1 MAFFA
6 SRAKLHVRAVVL
18 YTFDKGAPRSM
29 STHTDTIFALAT
41 PAGRSGVAVVRISGP
56 DARAALQ
63 ALIRRDPPKPRVAT
77 LRRLYGMDEIA
88 IDDALVLWFPAPH
101 SFTGEDVA
109 ELHLHGGP
117 AVIAAALAALSVQP
131 GLRLAEPG
139 EFTRRAFDN
148 NKLDL
153 AQVEG
158 IADLIAAET
167 EMQRRQALRQAEGEL
182 SRHLES
188 WRADLLRVLARLEA
202 YIDFPDEDLPQQLL
216 ASIELEVEQ
225 ISRSLAAE
233 LAGHAAE
240 RLRDGLTI
248 AILGAPNV
256 GKSSILNKLAQRE
269 AAIVSSIAG
278 TTRDV
283 IEVRMDI
290 AGYPVTLADT
300 AGLRAT
306 ADEIEA
312 EGVRRALARA
322 EHADLRLLVFDGAAW
337 PAVDLETAKL
347 IDDSAIC
354 VVNKADLLREPEPV
368 AVESHAALKLSCK
381 TGLGLDALVEAIA
394 AAAKGAMGGAE
405 LLTRARH
412 RAAVEEAK
420 AALDRARVARQ
431 LELKAEDLRL
441 AVRAIGRIT
450 GRVDVE
456 EVLDLIFK
464 EFCIGK

>member
-1 MAFFA
+1 
-6 SRAKLHVRAVVL
+6 
-18 YTFDKGAPRSM
+18 M
-29 STHTDTIFALAT
+29 SDTIYALAT
-41 PAGRSGVAVVRISGP
+41 PAGRSGVAVVRISGS
-56 DARAALQ
+56 DARPALAALTD
-63 ALIRRDPPKPRVAT
+63 RDLPKPRVAT
-77 LRRLYGMDEIA
+77 LRRLVGKDA
-88 IDDALVLWFPAPH
+88 LPIDDALVLWFPAPH

-117 AVIAAALAALSVQP
+117 AVIAATLAALSAQR

-139 EFTRRAFDN
+139 EFTRRAFDHD
-148 NKLDL
+148 KLDL

-158 IADLIAAET
+158 LADLIAAET
-167 EMQRRQALRQAEGEL
+167 EMQRRQALRQAEGVL
-182 SRHLES
+182 SRRLET
-188 WRADLLRVLARLEA
+188 WRTDLARVLARLEA

-216 ASIELEVEQ
+216 SSIDVE
-225 ISRSLAAE
+225 IEEIAKALAQE

-256 GKSSILNKLAQRE
+256 GKSSIINKLAQRE

-283 IEVRMDI
+283 IEVRMDV

-300 AGLRAT
+300 AGLRAS

-312 EGVRRALARA
+312 EGVRRALSRA
-322 EHADLRLLVFDGAAW
+322 EHADLKLLVFDGGRW
-337 PAVDLETAKL
+337 PAIDRETAKL
-347 IDDSAIC
+347 IDDQAIC
-354 VVNKADLLREPEPV
+354 VVNKADLLRKPEPI
-368 AVESHAALKLSCK
+368 AVEGRAALKLSCK
-381 TGLGLDALVEAIA
+381 TGLGLDALLGEVALR
-394 AAAKGAMGGAE
+394 AKGAMSGGE
-405 LLTRARH
+405 ILTRARH

-420 AALDRARVARQ
+420 ATLDRAQKAGP

-441 AVRAIGRIT
+441 ALRAIGRIA

-456 EVLDLIFK
+456 EVLDLIFN

>member
-1 MAFFA
+1 M
-6 SRAKLHVRAVVL
+6 RGRR
-18 YTFDKGAPRSM
+18 APRIM
-29 STHTDTIFALAT
+29 SDTIYALAT

-56 DARAALQ
+56 DARAALA
-63 ALIRRDPPKPRVAT
+63 ALTDRALPKPRIAT
-77 LRRLYGMDEIA
+77 LRRLVGKDDLP

-117 AVIAAALAALSVQP
+117 AVIAATLAALSAQQ

-139 EFTRRAFDN
+139 EFTRRAFDHD
-148 NKLDL
+148 KLDL

-167 EMQRRQALRQAEGEL
+167 EMQRRQALRQ
-182 SRHLES
+182 SRGQLGAWLEEE
-188 WRADLLRVLARLEA
+188 RARLLRVLAQLEA
-202 YIDFPDEDLPQQLL
+202 FIDFPDEDLPEQLYSSIDAEIRDL
-216 ASIELEVEQ
+216 ADVLGT
-225 ISRSLAAE
+225 A
-233 LAGHAAE
+233 
-240 RLRDGLTI
+240 LRDRSGEILHDGLEI

-256 GKSSILNKLAQRE
+256 GKSSLLNRLAKRE

-278 TTRDV
+278 TTRDI

-290 AGYPVTLADT
+290 GGFPVTLADT

-312 EGVRRALARA
+312 EGVRRALGRA
-322 EHADLRLLVFDGAAW
+322 EHADLKLLVFDGGTW
-337 PAVDLETAKL
+337 PAVDPETAKL
-347 IDDSAIC
+347 IDDQAIC

-368 AVESHAALKLSCK
+368 AIEGRAALKLSCR
-381 TGLGLDALVEAIA
+381 TGLGLESLVAEIADRAIV
-394 AAAKGAMGGAE
+394 AMGHGLGATV
-405 LLTRARH
+405 TRARH
-412 RAAVEEAK
+412 RQAMEEAK
-420 AALDRARVARQ
+420 AALDRALAARQ
-431 LELKAEDLRL
+431 PELKAEDLRL
-441 AVRAIGRIT
+441 AARAIGRIA

>member
-1 MAFFA
+1 
-6 SRAKLHVRAVVL
+6 
-18 YTFDKGAPRSM
+18 M
-29 STHTDTIFALAT
+29 SSTDTIFALAT
-41 PAGRSGVAVVRISGP
+41 PAGRSGVAVLRVSGP
-56 DARAALQ
+56 RARHALQ
-63 ALIRRDPPKPRVAT
+63 ALTQRDLPKARIAAV
-77 LRRLYGMDEIA
+77 RRLIDDDEP

-117 AVIAAALAALSVQP
+117 AVIAAALNALGKID

-139 EFTRRAFDN
+139 EFTRRAFDHD
-148 NKLDL
+148 KLDL

-167 EMQRRQALRQAEGEL
+167 EMQRRQALRQAEGAL
-182 SRHLES
+182 SRRLES
-188 WRADLLRVLARLEA
+188 WRTDLTRVLARLEA

-216 ASIELEVEQ
+216 SSISLEIRQ
-225 ISRSLAAE
+225 IAETLGKE

-240 RLRDGLTI
+240 RLRDGMTI

-283 IEVRMDI
+283 VEVRMDI

-322 EHADLRLLVFDGAAW
+322 EHADLKLLVFDGGQW
-337 PAVDLETAKL
+337 PRVDAETAKL
-347 IDDSAIC
+347 IDDGVLC

-368 AVESHAALKLSCK
+368 AIEGRAALKLSCK
-381 TGLGLDALVEAIA
+381 TGLGLEALVERIA
-394 AAAKGAMGGAE
+394 AAARDNLGGSE
-405 LLTRARH
+405 VLTRARH

-420 AALDRARVARQ
+420 TALDRARGAGQ

-441 AVRAIGRIT
+441 AVRAIGRIA

-456 EVLDLIFK
+456 DVLDLIFK

>member
-1 MAFFA
+1 
-6 SRAKLHVRAVVL
+6 
-18 YTFDKGAPRSM
+18 M
-29 STHTDTIFALAT
+29 SSIDTIYALAT
-41 PAGRSGVAVVRISGP
+41 PPGRSGVALVRVSGP
-56 DARAALQ
+56 QARAALA
-63 ALIRRDPPKPRVAT
+63 ALTRRNPPKPRTAT
-77 LRRLYGMDEIA
+77 LRRLIDA
-88 IDDALVLWFPAPH
+88 DDVPIDDALVLWFPAPH

-117 AVIAAALAALSVQP
+117 SVIAAALSTLGKQE

-148 NKLDL
+148 DKLDL

-167 EMQRRQALRQAEGEL
+167 EMQRRQALRQAEGAL
-182 SRHLES
+182 SRRLES
-188 WRADLLRVLARLEA
+188 WRTDLMRVLARLEA

-216 ASIELEVEQ
+216 VSIDHEIRQ
-225 ISRSLAAE
+225 IGQTLAAE

-256 GKSSILNKLAQRE
+256 GKSSIINKLAQRE

-322 EHADLRLLVFDGAAW
+322 EHADLKLLVFDGGAW
-337 PAVDLETAKL
+337 PRIDPETAKL
-347 IDDSAIC
+347 IDDGAIC
-354 VVNKADLLREPEPV
+354 VLNKADLLREPEPV
-368 AVESHAALKLSCK
+368 AIEGRAALKVSCK
-381 TGLGLDALVEAIA
+381 TGLGLEAVVEHIA
-394 AAAKGAMGGAE
+394 AAAKRAMGGGE
-405 LLTRARH
+405 VLTRARH

-420 AALDRARVARQ
+420 AALDRARVAGQ

-441 AVRAIGRIT
+441 AVRAIGKIA

-456 EVLDLIFK
+456 DLLDLIFK

>member
-1 MAFFA
+1 
-6 SRAKLHVRAVVL
+6 
-18 YTFDKGAPRSM
+18 M
-29 STHTDTIFALAT
+29 STHSDTIYALAT
-41 PAGRSGVAVVRISGP
+41 PAGRSGVAVVRLSGP
-56 DARAALQ
+56 GARAALA
-63 ALIRRDPPKPRVAT
+63 ALTRRDLPKPRIAT
-77 LRRLYGMDEIA
+77 LRRLVDRDGVPF
-88 IDDALVLWFPAPH
+88 DDALVLWFPAPQ

-117 AVIAAALAALSVQP
+117 AVIAAALAAVGAQH

-139 EFTRRAFDN
+139 EFTRRAFVND
-148 NKLDL
+148 KLDL

-158 IADLIAAET
+158 LADLIAAET

-182 SRHLES
+182 SRRLDS
-188 WRADLLRVLARLEA
+188 WRADLTRVLARLEA
-202 YIDFPDEDLPQQLL
+202 YIDFPDEDLPRQLL
-216 ASIELEVEQ
+216 SSIELEIER
-225 ISRSLAAE
+225 IGAALKKE

-256 GKSSILNKLAQRE
+256 GKSSILNRLAQRE

-322 EHADLRLLVFDGAAW
+322 EHADLKLLVFDGGAW
-337 PAVDLETAKL
+337 PVIEPETAKL
-347 IDDSAIC
+347 IDDDAIC
-354 VVNKADLLREPEPV
+354 VLNKADLLAEPEPI
-368 AVESHAALKLSCK
+368 AIDGRAALKLSCK
-381 TGLGLDALVEAIA
+381 TGLGLDALVGAIGA
-394 AAAKGAMGGAE
+394 AAQDAMGGAE
-405 LLTRARH
+405 VLTRARH
-412 RAAVEEAK
+412 RAAVSEAK
-420 AALDRARVARQ
+420 AALDRARGAGQ

>member
-1 MAFFA
+1 
-6 SRAKLHVRAVVL
+6 
-18 YTFDKGAPRSM
+18 M
-29 STHTDTIFALAT
+29 SDRDTIFALAT
-41 PAGRSGVAVVRISGP
+41 PPGRSGVAVVRISGA
-56 DARAALQ
+56 DARAALA
-63 ALIRRDPPKPRVAT
+63 ALTDRELPKPRVAT
-77 LRRLYGMDEIA
+77 LRRLVGKDDVP

-117 AVIAAALAALSVQP
+117 AVIAATLAALSAQQ

-139 EFTRRAFDN
+139 EFTRRAFDHD
-148 NKLDL
+148 KLDL

-167 EMQRRQALRQAEGEL
+167 EMQRRQALRQAEGAL
-182 SRHLES
+182 SRRLET
-188 WRADLLRVLARLEA
+188 WRTDLARVLARLEA

-216 ASIELEVEQ
+216 ASINVEIEQ
-225 ISRSLAAE
+225 VAGTLGRE
-233 LAGHAAE
+233 LAGRAAE

-256 GKSSILNKLAQRE
+256 GKSSIINKLARRE

-283 IEVRMDI
+283 IEVRMDV

-312 EGVRRALARA
+312 EGVRRALGRA
-322 EHADLRLLVFDGAAW
+322 EHADLKLLVFDGGQW
-337 PAVDLETAKL
+337 PAFDPETAKL
-347 IDDSAIC
+347 IDDQAIC

-368 AVESHAALKLSCK
+368 AVDGRAALKLSCK
-381 TGLGLDALVEAIA
+381 TGLGLDALVGEIA
-394 AAAKGAMGGAE
+394 ARAKGAMAGTE
-405 LLTRARH
+405 VLTRARH

-441 AVRAIGRIT
+441 AVRAIGRIA

>member
-1 MAFFA
+1 M
-6 SRAKLHVRAVVL
+6 
-18 YTFDKGAPRSM
+18 P
-29 STHTDTIFALAT
+29 DTIYALAT
-41 PAGRSGVAVVRISGP
+41 PPGRSGVAVVRISGP
-56 DARAALQ
+56 DARAALA
-63 ALIRRDPPKPRVAT
+63 ALTARAVPPPRVAT
-77 LRRLYGMDEIA
+77 LRRLVGKDELP
-88 IDDALVLWFPAPH
+88 IDDALMLWFPAPH

-117 AVIAAALAALSVQP
+117 AVIAAALAALSAQQ

-139 EFTRRAFDN
+139 EFTRRAFDHD
-148 NKLDL
+148 KLDL

-167 EMQRRQALRQAEGEL
+167 EMQRRQALRQAEGEM
-182 SRHLES
+182 SRRLET
-188 WRADLLRVLARLEA
+188 WRTGLARVLARLEA

-216 ASIELEVEQ
+216 SSIAAEIGELADTLG
-225 ISRSLAAE
+225 RE

-256 GKSSILNKLAQRE
+256 GKSSIINKLSQRE
-269 AAIVSSIAG
+269 AAIVSHVAG

-283 IEVRMDI
+283 IEVRMDV

-312 EGVRRALARA
+312 EGVRRALGRA
-322 EHADLRLLVFDGAAW
+322 EHADLKLLVFDGGAW
-337 PAVDLETAKL
+337 PAIDPETAKL
-347 IDDSAIC
+347 IDDQAIC

-368 AVESHAALKLSCK
+368 AIEGRAALKLSCK
-381 TGLGLDALVEAIA
+381 TGLGLDALVAEIA
-394 AAAKGAMGGAE
+394 DRAKGAMSGGE
-405 LLTRARH
+405 ILTRARH

-420 AALDRARVARQ
+420 AALDRAQAAGQ

-441 AVRAIGRIT
+441 AVRAIGRIA

>member
-1 MAFFA
+1 MAGI
-6 SRAKLHVRAVVL
+6 
-18 YTFDKGAPRSM
+18 D
-29 STHTDTIFALAT
+29 DTIYALAT
-41 PAGRSGVAVVRISGP
+41 PPGRSGVAVVRVSGP
-56 DARAALQ
+56 QARTALE
-63 ALIRRDPPKPRVAT
+63 ALMQHTLPKPRVAT
-77 LRRLYGMDEIA
+77 LRRLFGGDDVP

-117 AVIAAALAALSVQP
+117 AVIAAALTALGRIE

-139 EFTRRAFDN
+139 EFTRRAFDHD
-148 NKLDL
+148 KLDL

-167 EMQRRQALRQAEGEL
+167 EMQRRQALRQAEGAL
-182 SRHLES
+182 SRRLET
-188 WRADLLRVLARLEA
+188 WRADLTRVLARLEA

-216 ASIELEVEQ
+216 ASIDLEIRQ
-225 ISRSLAAE
+225 IGQTLGAE

-256 GKSSILNKLAQRE
+256 GKSSIINKLSQRE

-290 AGYPVTLADT
+290 AGYPVTFADT
-300 AGLRAT
+300 AGLRAS

-322 EHADLRLLVFDGAAW
+322 EHADVKLLVFDGGQW
-337 PAVDLETAKL
+337 PWIDTETAKL
-347 IDDSAIC
+347 IDGAAIC

-368 AVESHAALKLSCK
+368 AVADRAALKLSCK
-381 TGLGLDALVEAIA
+381 TGLGLETLVGEIA
-394 AAAKGAMGGAE
+394 AAAKGAMSGGE

-420 AALDRARVARQ
+420 AALDRARSAGQ

-441 AVRAIGRIT
+441 AVRAIGRIA

-456 EVLDLIFK
+456 DVLDLIFK

>member
-1 MAFFA
+1 MAG
-6 SRAKLHVRAVVL
+6 
-18 YTFDKGAPRSM
+18 TD
-29 STHTDTIFALAT
+29 DTIFALAT
-41 PAGRSGVAVVRISGP
+41 PAGRSGVAVVRVSGP
-56 DARAALQ
+56 RAGAALE
-63 ALIRRDPPKPRVAT
+63 ALMQRALPKPRMAT
-77 LRRLYGMDEIA
+77 QRRLFGDDDA
-88 IDDALVLWFPAPH
+88 PIDDALVLWFPAPQ

-117 AVIAAALAALSVQP
+117 AVIAAALSALGRID

-139 EFTRRAFDN
+139 EFTRRAFDHD
-148 NKLDL
+148 KLDL

-167 EMQRRQALRQAEGEL
+167 EMQRRQALRQAEGAL
-182 SRHLES
+182 SRRLES
-188 WRADLLRVLARLEA
+188 WRTDLTRVLARLEA

-216 ASIELEVEQ
+216 VSIDEEIRQ
-225 ISRSLAAE
+225 IVRTLAAE

-256 GKSSILNKLAQRE
+256 GKSSIINKLAQRE

-300 AGLRAT
+300 AGLRAS

-322 EHADLRLLVFDGAAW
+322 EHADIKLLVFDGGRW
-337 PAVDLETAKL
+337 PAVDAETAKL
-347 IDDSAIC
+347 IDDGAIC
-354 VVNKADLLREPEPV
+354 VVNKADLLREPELV
-368 AVESHAALKLSCK
+368 AVEGRAALKLSCK
-381 TGLGLDALVEAIA
+381 TGLGLETLVGQIA
-394 AAAKGAMGGAE
+394 AVARNAMSGGE
-405 LLTRARH
+405 ILTRARH
-412 RAAVEEAK
+412 RAAVEDAK
-420 AALDRARVARQ
+420 AALDRARGAGQ

-441 AVRAIGRIT
+441 AVRTIGRIA

-456 EVLDLIFK
+456 DVLDLIFK

>member
-1 MAFFA
+1 
-6 SRAKLHVRAVVL
+6 
-18 YTFDKGAPRSM
+18 M
-29 STHTDTIFALAT
+29 SSTDTIFALAT

-56 DARAALQ
+56 Q
-63 ALIRRDPPKPRVAT
+63 AGAVLDTLTERDLPKPRAAT
-77 LRRLYGMDEIA
+77 LRRLISPDHTP

-117 AVIAAALAALSVQP
+117 AVIAAALSALGRIG

-148 NKLDL
+148 DKLDL

-167 EMQRRQALRQAEGEL
+167 EMQRRQALRQAEGAL
-182 SRHLES
+182 SRRLES
-188 WRADLLRVLARLEA
+188 WRTDLTRVLARLEA
-202 YIDFPDEDLPQQLL
+202 YIDFPDEDLPRQLL
-216 ASIELEVEQ
+216 SSIELEIETIVQ
-225 ISRSLAAE
+225 TLTAE

-256 GKSSILNKLAQRE
+256 GKSSILNMLAQRE

-290 AGYPVTLADT
+290 SGYPVTLADT

-322 EHADLRLLVFDGAAW
+322 EHADLKLLVFDGGAW
-337 PAVDLETAKL
+337 PAVDTETAKL
-347 IDDSAIC
+347 IDDDVLC
-354 VVNKADLLREPEPV
+354 VVNKADLLREPQPI
-368 AVESHAALKLSCK
+368 AVEGRRALKLSCK
-381 TGLGLDALVEAIA
+381 TGLGLEPLVDAIA

-420 AALDRARVARQ
+420 AALDRAQVAGQ

-441 AVRAIGRIT
+441 AVRAIGKIA

-456 EVLDLIFK
+456 DVLDLIFK

>member
-1 MAFFA
+1 
-6 SRAKLHVRAVVL
+6 
-18 YTFDKGAPRSM
+18 M
-29 STHTDTIFALAT
+29 SDQC
-41 PAGRSGVAVVRISGP
+41 G
-56 DARAALQ
+56 
-63 ALIRRDPPKPRVAT
+63 
-77 LRRLYGMDEIA
+77 
-88 IDDALVLWFPAPH
+88 
-101 SFTGEDVA
+101 
-109 ELHLHGGP
+109 
-117 AVIAAALAALSVQP
+117 AALAALGAQH

-139 EFTRRAFDN
+139 EFTRRAFDHD
-148 NKLDL
+148 KLDL

-158 IADLIAAET
+158 LADLIAAET

-182 SRHLES
+182 SRRLES
-188 WRADLLRVLARLEA
+188 WRADLMRVLARLEA
-202 YIDFPDEDLPQQLL
+202 YIDFPDDDLPQQLL
-216 ASIELEVEQ
+216 SSIELEIER
-225 ISRSLAAE
+225 IGAALEKE

-240 RLRDGLTI
+240 RLRDGLTV

-256 GKSSILNKLAQRE
+256 GKSSIINMLAQRE

-322 EHADLRLLVFDGAAW
+322 ERADRKLLVFDGGAW
-337 PAVDLETAKL
+337 PAVDAETAKL
-347 IDDSAIC
+347 IDDDALC
-354 VVNKADLLREPEPV
+354 VVNKADLLREPEPI
-368 AVESHAALKLSCK
+368 AIDGRATLKLSCK
-381 TGLGLDALVEAIA
+381 TGLGFEALVEAIA
-394 AAAKGAMGGAE
+394 AAAQGAMGGAE

-412 RAAVEEAK
+412 RAAVAEAK
-420 AALDRARVARQ
+420 SALDRARVAGQ

-441 AVRAIGRIT
+441 AARAIGRIT

-456 EVLDLIFK
+456 EVLDLIFR

>member
-1 MAFFA
+1 
-6 SRAKLHVRAVVL
+6 
-18 YTFDKGAPRSM
+18 M
-29 STHTDTIFALAT
+29 SSDTDTIYALAT
-41 PAGRSGVAVVRISGP
+41 PAGRSGVAVVRISGL
-56 DARAALQ
+56 DARAALA
-63 ALIRRDPPKPRVAT
+63 ALTARDLPTPRVAT
-77 LRRLYGMDEIA
+77 LRRLIGRDA
-88 IDDALVLWFPAPH
+88 VPIDDALVLWFPAPH

-117 AVIAAALAALSVQP
+117 AVIAAVLAELGRMP

-139 EFTRRAFDN
+139 EFTRRAFDHDR
-148 NKLDL
+148 LDL

-158 IADLIAAET
+158 LADLIAAET
-167 EMQRRQALRQAEGEL
+167 EMQRRQALRQAEGAL
-182 SRHLES
+182 SRRLES
-188 WRADLLRVLARLEA
+188 WRTDLLRVLARLEA
-202 YIDFPDEDLPQQLL
+202 YIDFPDEDLPRQLL
-216 ASIELEVEQ
+216 ASIELEIEQ
-225 ISRSLAAE
+225 IAAALGKE

-256 GKSSILNKLAQRE
+256 GKSSILNRLAQRE

-300 AGLRAT
+300 AGLRAS

-322 EHADLRLLVFDGAAW
+322 EHADLKLLVFDGGGW
-337 PAVDLETAKL
+337 PTVDAETAKL
-347 IDDSAIC
+347 IDDESLL

-368 AVESHAALKLSCK
+368 AVSGRAALKLSCR
-381 TGLGLDALVEAIA
+381 TGLGLESLVEAVAVA
-394 AAAKGAMGGAE
+394 ARGAMGGSE

-412 RAAVEEAK
+412 RAAVADAK

>member
-1 MAFFA
+1 
-6 SRAKLHVRAVVL
+6 
-18 YTFDKGAPRSM
+18 M
-29 STHTDTIFALAT
+29 SDTIYALAT
-41 PAGRSGVAVVRISGP
+41 PAGRSGVAVVRISGS
-56 DARAALQ
+56 DARPALAALTD
-63 ALIRRDPPKPRVAT
+63 RDLPKPRVAT
-77 LRRLYGMDEIA
+77 LRRLVGKDA
-88 IDDALVLWFPAPH
+88 LPIDDALVLWFPAPH

-117 AVIAAALAALSVQP
+117 AVIAATLAALSAQQ

-139 EFTRRAFDN
+139 EFTRRAFDHD
-148 NKLDL
+148 KLDL

-167 EMQRRQALRQAEGEL
+167 EMQRRQALRQAEGVL
-182 SRHLES
+182 SRRLET
-188 WRADLLRVLARLEA
+188 WRTDLARVLARLEA

-216 ASIELEVEQ
+216 SSIDVE
-225 ISRSLAAE
+225 IEEIAKALAQE

-256 GKSSILNKLAQRE
+256 GKSSIINKLAQRE

-283 IEVRMDI
+283 IEVRMDV

-300 AGLRAT
+300 AGLRAS

-312 EGVRRALARA
+312 EGVRRALGRA
-322 EHADLRLLVFDGAAW
+322 EHADLKLLVFDGGRW
-337 PAVDLETAKL
+337 PAIDPETAKL
-347 IDDSAIC
+347 IDDQAIC
-354 VVNKADLLREPEPV
+354 VVNKADLLREPEPI
-368 AVESHAALKLSCK
+368 AVEGRAALKLSCK
-381 TGLGLDALVEAIA
+381 TGLGLDALVGEVALR
-394 AAAKGAMGGAE
+394 AKGAMSGGE
-405 LLTRARH
+405 ILTRARH

-420 AALDRARVARQ
+420 AALDRAQKAGP

-441 AVRAIGRIT
+441 ALRAIGRIA

-456 EVLDLIFK
+456 EVLDLIFN

>member
-1 MAFFA
+1 
-6 SRAKLHVRAVVL
+6 
-18 YTFDKGAPRSM
+18 M
-29 STHTDTIFALAT
+29 SDTIYALAT

-56 DARAALQ
+56 DARPALAALTD
-63 ALIRRDPPKPRVAT
+63 RDLPKPRVAT
-77 LRRLYGMDEIA
+77 LRRLVGKDA
-88 IDDALVLWFPAPH
+88 LPIDDALVLWFPAPH

-117 AVIAAALAALSVQP
+117 AVIAATLAALSAQR

-139 EFTRRAFDN
+139 EFTRRAFDHD
-148 NKLDL
+148 KLDL

-167 EMQRRQALRQAEGEL
+167 EMQRRQALRQAEGVL
-182 SRHLES
+182 SRRLET
-188 WRADLLRVLARLEA
+188 WRTDLARVLARLEA

-216 ASIELEVEQ
+216 SSIDVE
-225 ISRSLAAE
+225 IEEIAKALAQE

-256 GKSSILNKLAQRE
+256 GKSSIINKLAQRE

-283 IEVRMDI
+283 IEVRMDV

-300 AGLRAT
+300 AGLRAS

-312 EGVRRALARA
+312 EGVRRALGRA
-322 EHADLRLLVFDGAAW
+322 EHADLKLLVFDGGRW
-337 PAVDLETAKL
+337 PAIDPETAKL
-347 IDDSAIC
+347 IDDQAIC
-354 VVNKADLLREPEPV
+354 VVNKADLLREPEPI
-368 AVESHAALKLSCK
+368 AVEGRAALKLSCK
-381 TGLGLDALVEAIA
+381 TGLGLDALVGEVAFR
-394 AAAKGAMGGAE
+394 AKGAMSGGE
-405 LLTRARH
+405 ILTRARH
-412 RAAVEEAK
+412 RAVVEEAK
-420 AALDRARVARQ
+420 AALDRAQ
-431 LELKAEDLRL
+431 KTGPLELKAEDLRL
-441 AVRAIGRIT
+441 ALRAIGRIA

>member
-1 MAFFA
+1 
-6 SRAKLHVRAVVL
+6 
-18 YTFDKGAPRSM
+18 M
-29 STHTDTIFALAT
+29 SSTDTIYALAT

-56 DARAALQ
+56 SARAALA
-63 ALIRRDPPKPRVAT
+63 ALTDRDLPKPRVAT
-77 LRRLYGMDEIA
+77 LRRLIGKDEVP
-88 IDDALVLWFPAPH
+88 IDDALALWFPAPR

-117 AVIAAALAALSVQP
+117 AVIAATLAALSVQQ

-139 EFTRRAFDN
+139 EFTRRAFDHD
-148 NKLDL
+148 KLDL

-167 EMQRRQALRQAEGEL
+167 EMQRRQALRQAEGAL
-182 SRHLES
+182 SRRLET
-188 WRADLLRVLARLEA
+188 WRTDLARVLARLEA

-216 ASIELEVEQ
+216 TSIEHEIGQ
-225 ISRSLAAE
+225 IADTLGQE

-256 GKSSILNKLAQRE
+256 GKSSIINKLSQRE

-283 IEVRMDI
+283 IEVRMDV

-300 AGLRAT
+300 AGLRAS

-312 EGVRRALARA
+312 EGVRRALGRA
-322 EHADLRLLVFDGAAW
+322 EHADLKLLVFDGGSW
-337 PAVDLETAKL
+337 PGVDPETAKL
-347 IDDSAIC
+347 IDDQAIC

-368 AVESHAALKLSCK
+368 AVEGRAALKLSCK
-381 TGLGLDALVEAIA
+381 TGLGFDALVSEIA
-394 AAAKGAMGGAE
+394 RRAKGAMSGGE
-405 LLTRARH
+405 VLTRARH
-412 RAAVEEAK
+412 RAAVGEAK
-420 AALDRARVARQ
+420 AALDRARVAGQ

-441 AVRAIGRIT
+441 AVRAIGRIA

>member
-1 MAFFA
+1 M
-6 SRAKLHVRAVVL
+6 L
-18 YTFDKGAPRSM
+18 YRCAEGEGPRIM
-29 STHTDTIFALAT
+29 STHTDTIYALAT
-41 PAGRSGVAVVRISGP
+41 PAGRSGVAVVRVSGP
-56 DARAALQ
+56 RAGAALR
-63 ALIRRDPPKPRVAT
+63 ALMQRDLPKARMAT
-77 LRRLYGMDEIA
+77 LRRLFGKDDVP

-117 AVIAAALAALSVQP
+117 AVIAAALAALGAQD

-148 NKLDL
+148 DKLDL

-167 EMQRRQALRQAEGEL
+167 EMQRRQALRQ
-182 SRHLES
+182 SRGHL
-188 WRADLLRVLARLEA
+188 RAWLDKERATLLRVLAQLEA
-202 YIDFPDEDLPQQLL
+202 FIDFPDEDLPDQLYSSIDAEIRDL
-216 ASIELEVEQ
+216 ANALDTQ
-225 ISRSLAAE
+225 
-233 LAGHAAE
+233 
-240 RLRDGLTI
+240 LRDRSGEILREGLEI

-256 GKSSILNKLAQRE
+256 GKSSILNALAKRE

-290 AGYPVTLADT
+290 GGFPVTLADT

-312 EGVRRALARA
+312 EGIRRALARA
-322 EHADLRLLVFDGAAW
+322 EQADLKLLVFDGGAW
-337 PAVDLETAKL
+337 PAIDVETAKL
-347 IDDSAIC
+347 IDDNAIC
-354 VVNKADLLREPEPV
+354 VVNKADLLQEPEPI
-368 AVESHAALKLSCK
+368 AVEGRAALKLSCR
-381 TGLGLDALVEAIA
+381 TGLGLESLVAAIGDRA
-394 AAAKGAMGGAE
+394 VAEMGRGQGAVV
-405 LLTRARH
+405 TRARH
-412 RAAVEEAK
+412 RAAMEEAK
-420 AALDRARVARQ
+420 AALDRALTARQ
-431 LELKAEDLRL
+431 PELKAEDLRL
-441 AVRAIGRIT
+441 AARAIGRIT

>member
-1 MAFFA
+1 M
-6 SRAKLHVRAVVL
+6 
-18 YTFDKGAPRSM
+18 TP
-29 STHTDTIFALAT
+29 HTDTIYALAT

-56 DARAALQ
+56 LAGAALQ
-63 ALIRRDPPKPRVAT
+63 ALTQRARPKARVAT
-77 LRRLYGMDEIA
+77 LRRLFGKDGVP

-101 SFTGEDVA
+101 SFTGEDIA

-117 AVIAAALAALSVQP
+117 SVIAAALTALGAQR

-148 NKLDL
+148 DKLDL

-167 EMQRRQALRQAEGEL
+167 EMQRRQALRQAEGDL
-182 SRHLES
+182 SRRLES

-216 ASIELEVEQ
+216 SSIELEIEQ
-225 ISRSLAAE
+225 LSADLGKE

-240 RLRDGLTI
+240 RIRDGLTI

-312 EGVRRALARA
+312 EGVRRALGRA
-322 EHADLRLLVFDGAAW
+322 EHADLKLLVFDGGGW
-337 PAVDLETAKL
+337 PAIDAETAKL
-347 IDDSAIC
+347 IDDESLV
-354 VVNKADLLREPEPV
+354 VVNKADLLAEPEPI
-368 AVESHAALKLSCK
+368 AIEGRAALKLSCK
-381 TGLGLDALVEAIA
+381 TGLGLEPLVEAIA

-412 RAAVEEAK
+412 RAAVTDAK
-420 AALDRARVARQ
+420 AALDRARAAGR
-431 LELKAEDLRL
+431 LELRAEDVRL
-441 AVRAIGRIT
+441 AARAIGRIT

>member
-1 MAFFA
+1 
-6 SRAKLHVRAVVL
+6 
-18 YTFDKGAPRSM
+18 M
-29 STHTDTIFALAT
+29 SNTIYALAT
-41 PAGRSGVAVVRISGP
+41 PPGRSGVAVVRISGA
-56 DARAALQ
+56 DARAALA
-63 ALIRRDPPKPRVAT
+63 ALTDRKLPKPRVAT
-77 LRRLYGMDEIA
+77 LRRLVGKDELP

-117 AVIAAALAALSVQP
+117 AVIAATLAALSVQQ

-139 EFTRRAFDN
+139 EFTRRAFDHD
-148 NKLDL
+148 KLDL

-167 EMQRRQALRQAEGEL
+167 EMQRRQALRQAEGAL
-182 SRHLES
+182 SRRLES
-188 WRADLLRVLARLEA
+188 WRTDLARVLSRLEA

-216 ASIELEVEQ
+216 SSINVEIAQ
-225 ISRSLAAE
+225 IAETLGQE

-256 GKSSILNKLAQRE
+256 GKSSILNKLSQRE

-283 IEVRMDI
+283 IEVRMDV

-300 AGLRAT
+300 AGLRAS

-312 EGVRRALARA
+312 EGVRRALGRA
-322 EHADLRLLVFDGAAW
+322 EHADLKLLVFDGGQW
-337 PAVDLETAKL
+337 PAIDPETAKL
-347 IDDSAIC
+347 IDDQAIC

-368 AVESHAALKLSCK
+368 AIEGRAALKLSCK
-381 TGLGLDALVEAIA
+381 TGLGLDGLVSEIA
-394 AAAKGAMGGAE
+394 VRAKGAMAGGE
-405 LLTRARH
+405 ILTRARH
-412 RAAVEEAK
+412 RAAVAEAK
-420 AALDRARVARQ
+420 AALDRARVAGQ

-441 AVRAIGRIT
+441 AVRAIGRIA